1 MNILINKVTLKVTIK
16 SQEICLFCDFIVTN
30 ILVTH
35 MIISNYRVTLNYI
48 LEPVLLSQIAQPA
61 TPVPERI
68 KRM

>member
-16 SQEICLFCDFIVTN
+16 SREICLFCDFIVTN

-48 LEPVLLSQIAQPA
+48 REAVLLSQTAQPA
-61 TPVPERI
+61 SPNPEGI
-68 KRM
+68 KLM